1 MQFPFQSNE
10 HQTGQMPCRTS
21 HEEVHYF
28 LQRNRGM
35 EKRYYYTGKHC
46 ECLPTLCHTQ
56 NAEKMT
62 RKKPS
67 ASDHCFQLLLP
78 HYLLMTCFLPD
89 TGDTGVNRQAKVI
102 DTYIPSSITY
112 DLISRNRTITA
123 PTWWDWFENEVNI
136 CSARKAMLV
145 QTGTSH
151 AKVCSIR
158 QQGKTG

>member
-1 MQFPFQSNE
+1 
-10 HQTGQMPCRTS
+10 MPCRTS

-67 ASDHCFQLLLP
+67 ASWPLFSITPSTLLTDD
-78 HYLLMTCFLPD
+78 LLSPRHTAHRCEQV
-89 TGDTGVNRQAKVI
+89 GKGH

-123 PTWWDWFENEVNI
+123 PTCGLFENEVNI
-136 CSARKAMLV
+136 CSARKAMLEADRY
-145 QTGTSH
+145 QPCKSLLYQIAGETG
-151 AKVCSIR
+151 
-158 QQGKTG
+158 